1 MEKAL
6 SALSSLIPS
15 DGEMLPMLKLIGVIA
30 LTALVLGIIARL
42 LLGTHSGMN
51 QAVCSAIGIL
61 FVYALTIV
69 IYTFN
74 PADLAKHLAPLPF
87 VSFEGETLRIF
98 SFTGTAFTV
107 VSRELL
113 SMIILAFIA
122 NILDHFMPE
131 GETAVSWFILRILC
145 IVIAFGVH
153 ILISK
158 ALDASVSSFMTEYA
172 PAILLCVLLF
182 LLFLGLL
189 KGLVSLAIATVNPV
203 LGALAAFFFGNVI
216 GIQLSKAIITSAL
229 LSAAAYALEHYGFAV
244 VSIATAALVS
254 YIPLIIVLLVLWY
267 FVDRVF

>member
-1 MEKAL
+1 MENIL
-6 SALSSLIPS
+6 STLSSLIPADAELS
-15 DGEMLPMLKLIGVIA
+15 AMLKLIGVVS
-30 LTALVLGIIARL
+30 LTALVLGIIARV
-42 LLGTHSGMN
+42 LLGSHSGMN

-98 SFTGTAFTV
+98 SFTDVAFQV
-107 VSRELL
+107 ICREVL

-122 NILDHFMPE
+122 NILDHFIPE
-131 GETAVSWFILRILC
+131 GESAVSWFILRILC

-158 ALDASVSSFMTEYA
+158 ALDASVSGFVAEYA

-203 LGALAAFFFGNVI
+203 LGVLAAFFFSNVI
-216 GIQLSKAIITSAL
+216 GVQLSKAIITSSL
-229 LSAAAYALEHYGFAV
+229 LSAAAYGLEHYGFGV
-244 VSIATAALVS
+244 VSIATAALAS
-254 YIPLIIVLLVLWY
+254 YIPLILILMVLWY
-267 FVDRVF
+267 FVDRVL